1 MCVPDVFAYCLET
14 TFVFWVVVVL
24 SLLKINLCD
33 LSIKGTFVRRFCIQN
48 IFIINPCS
56 HH

>member
-24 SLLKINLCD
+24 SLLKINSCD
-33 LSIKGTFVRRFCIQN
+33 LSIKGSSALLSEDFVFRIY
-48 IFIINPCS
+48 S
-56 HH
+56 S